1 MSTESGRGRGGKGG
15 LARSTG
21 SVAAKGAGLIAVAV
35 IIGIVLLQVVDD
47 GTTGPVGDSS
57 DETSAPTTTTTAG
70 DETTTTTVVET
81 PARTPDQVRVVVL
94 NTGAPTGSAA
104 TLRQQLEAAGYTSQE
119 PVGDWAIDRPGN
131 AVFCRAGLERE
142 AAALAVAVGEGT
154 TTDAFPDPPPAGS
167 ENADCIVTIGAA
179 A

>member
-1 MSTESGRGRGGKGG
+1 
-15 LARSTG
+15 
-21 SVAAKGAGLIAVAV
+21 
-35 IIGIVLLQVVDD
+35 VLLQVVDD

-57 DETSAPTTTTTAG
+57 DQTSASTSTTAGGTEPTTTTVA
-70 DETTTTTVVET
+70 ET
-81 PARTPDQVRVVVL
+81 PARTPDLVRVVVL
-94 NTGAPTGSAA
+94 NTGAATGSAA

-119 PVGDWAIDRPGN
+119 PVGDWAIDRPGH

-154 TTDAFPDPPPAGS
+154 VTEAFPEPAPAGS
-167 ENADCIVTIGAA
+167 ENADCIVSVGAA